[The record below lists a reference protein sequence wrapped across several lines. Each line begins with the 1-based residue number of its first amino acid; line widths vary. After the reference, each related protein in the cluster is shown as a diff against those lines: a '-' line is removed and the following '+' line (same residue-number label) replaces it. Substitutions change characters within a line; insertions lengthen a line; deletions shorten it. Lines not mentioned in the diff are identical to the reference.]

1 MDKKFGQG
9 PPPLPSF
16 GQNSKEQLLFF
27 GRPSLSIT
35 TWVLSF
41 GKEKKGSEVLK
52 QMCQPRLDLH
62 LNRELEFAKGG
73 QGHHTKVHKSK

>member
-1 MDKKFGQG
+1 MEKH
-9 PPPLPSF
+9 L
-16 GQNSKEQLLFF
+16 
-27 GRPSLSIT
+27 
-35 TWVLSF
+35 

-73 QGHHTKVHKSK
+73 QGHHTKVHKLK

>member
-1 MDKKFGQG
+1 MEKH
-9 PPPLPSF
+9 L
-16 GQNSKEQLLFF
+16 
-27 GRPSLSIT
+27 
-35 TWVLSF
+35 

-73 QGHHTKVHKSK
+73 QGHHTKCTNQNEPTLEMDKI